1 MRIIRSV
8 EVRCFC
14 AQMFRRFVLRVGEE
28 RVVVFRDA
36 AGKLFLHTHGLF
48 AAFAFETA
56 NGFSSFL
63 SRSKI
68 ATVENGD
75 LKTFLEAKGQSRFLD
90 GDGIAELLDARLSG
104 EVFATAKSDLDR
116 AHSGLMEAGDG
127 NHANLGRND
136 AGDLGLPAV
145 AQCAPIPL
153 RVENDVIAVPR
164 LNVPRGDSWWDN
176 EDWRIGKKVALPEF
190 DHGRQLRM
198 ELEQFR
204 TFWAER
210 DSIVRAGEAWSNAT
224 LEKRVRK
231 RFFFARVKLRFV

>member
-1 MRIIRSV
+1 
-8 EVRCFC
+8 
-14 AQMFRRFVLRVGEE
+14 MFRRYVLRVGEE
-28 RVVVFRDA
+28 DVVVFKDA

-48 AAFAFETA
+48 AAFAFAPA
-56 NGFSSFL
+56 NGFFSFL

-68 ATVENGD
+68 ATVENVD
-75 LKTFLEAKGQSRFLD
+75 LKSFLEAKGQARFLD

-104 EVFATAKSDLDR
+104 EVLATAKSDLDR
-116 AHSGLMEAGDG
+116 AHSGLIEAGDG
-127 NHANLGRND
+127 NHAAKPGRND
-136 AGDLGLPAV
+136 AGDPALPV
-145 AQCAPIPL
+145 MAQHAPIPL

-176 EDWRIGKKVALPEF
+176 EDWRIGKKFALPEF
-190 DHGRQLRM
+190 DHGRQLRV

-231 RFFFARVKLRFV
+231 PLLFARV